1 MTYKQVATPGRL
13 DRQSPIPLYYQL
25 KEILRSWITSGKF
38 DSDGCFPSERELQ
51 ERYGISRMTVR
62 RTLAE
67 LVNEGF
73 LIREQGRGSF
83 VVKTRMQDQLRHL
96 TSFTEDT
103 QQRGL
108 STAAKILD
116 FHVVIDNEVAAEM
129 GIPADE
135 ELVQL
140 QRIRLVNGEP
150 LALQTSF
157 VRHSLCPG
165 LVERGLI
172 SGSLYKMMEEG
183 YALRLGRARQA
194 FEAKPAD
201 EYEAELLG
209 IDVGQ
214 PVLVLERLTYLH
226 DGTPIEYVRSTY
238 RGDRYRFTVELCR

>member
-1 MTYKQVATPGRL
+1 MTYKQVTTLGSL
-13 DRQSPIPLYYQL
+13 DRQSPIPLYSQL

-62 RTLAE
+62 RTLSE

-83 VVKTRMQDQLRHL
+83 VVKTRMQEQLRHL

-103 QQRGL
+103 EQRGL
-108 STAAKILD
+108 SSEAKVLD
-116 FHVVIDNEVAAEM
+116 FQIIVDTEVAEEM
-129 GIPADE
+129 GISEDE
-135 ELVQL
+135 ELIRL
-140 QRIRLVNGEP
+140 QRIRMVEGEP

-157 VRHSLCPG
+157 IRHSLCPG
-165 LVERGLI
+165 LVEQGLLG
-172 SGSLYKMMEEG
+172 GSLYKTLEAG
-183 YALRLGRARQA
+183 YGLRLGRARQT

-201 EYEAELLG
+201 EYEAELLE

-238 RGDRYRFTVELCR
+238 RGDRYRFTVELAR

>member
-1 MTYKQVATPGRL
+1 
-13 DRQSPIPLYYQL
+13 LYYQL
-25 KEILRSWITSGKF
+25 KEILRSWIISGKF
-38 DSDGCFPSERELQ
+38 DSDGYFPSERELQ

-67 LVNEGF
+67 LVTEGF

-103 QQRGL
+103 EQRGL
-108 STAAKILD
+108 SAAAKILN
-116 FHVVIDNEVAAEM
+116 FHIVIDNEVAAEM
-129 GIPADE
+129 EIPGEE
-135 ELVQL
+135 ELVRL
-140 QRIRLVNGEP
+140 QRIRLVEGEP

-157 VRHSLCPG
+157 VRHRLCPG
-165 LVERGLI
+165 LVEKGLL
-172 SGSLYKMMEEG
+172 GESLYRTMEEG
-183 YALRLGRARQA
+183 YGLRLGRARQT

-201 EYEAELLG
+201 EHEAGLLG

-238 RGDRYRFTVELCR
+238 RGDRYRFTVELAR